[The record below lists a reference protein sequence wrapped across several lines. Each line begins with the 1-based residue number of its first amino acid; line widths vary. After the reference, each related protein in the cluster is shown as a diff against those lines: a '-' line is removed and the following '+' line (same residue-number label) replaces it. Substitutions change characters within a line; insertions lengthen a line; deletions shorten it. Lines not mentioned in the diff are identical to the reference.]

1 MCLTEN
7 SGKWRRVS
15 NTGHDVKQMPTETWL
30 TPTYPFVTELP
41 RCPAARCST
50 QDHTWVMFRFSY
62 NNTDLDMLAHQ
73 LTAVVTWLAPIRT
86 LNRMPTAPRLS
97 WRNRISQYRFRNLYF
112 SQLILLQLILLQSY
126 KQLSVKWCLRSS
138 KLSKSSWGQVSVH
151 F

>member
-1 MCLTEN
+1 
-7 SGKWRRVS
+7 
-15 NTGHDVKQMPTETWL
+15 
-30 TPTYPFVTELP
+30 
-41 RCPAARCST
+41 
-50 QDHTWVMFRFSY
+50 
-62 NNTDLDMLAHQ
+62 MLAHQ

-138 KLSKSSWGQVSVH
+138 KLSKSS
-151 F
+151 